1 MRLDDTVQKDMETIG
16 ADRDT
21 LARERAQELAAV
33 YSDKSSQAERK
44 RDLEKQQEQRLIR
57 EIGFVQWV
65 TKNIKVPDSRT
76 GGTRY
81 VTSVNEIPPVKLKQV
96 FAQYMDKVE
105 SEVVNKITTGT
116 RLTPKEARKG
126 LGFRRWLHQTHGPQG
141 ANDLDTIVGNPEG
154 EAYLDK
160 MALDFAANPKSFTSP
175 FALPASEVVDL
186 DRPLSPTIMQ
196 MLEDNN
202 LQDALREYA
211 KDASNPNIARMAKA
225 LSRLVGNTRVT
236 FANLGNQLTGAFDPR
251 TNVIVFNQDLPST
264 GHTLLHEML
273 HAATAATIQDRPGAG
288 PVKALESIFREV
300 QENLPSYYG
309 STSLVEF
316 VAEAFSNPEFQ
327 QQLGRLELKKRYG
340 SLKDQVTRTLARLVR
355 FVLGTNAGKL
365 VDKRIDQTAFNELE
379 SLIDSLLSPAPQFRD
394 ADIMFNIANRP
405 EVANDF
411 LNQALMN
418 GPTFTDKSPKLVR
431 DFLNST
437 AASTSTLG
445 STARNIVL
453 GATPLHYL
461 VKVAQKYF
469 PDSKTNNLL
478 TRLNDAM
485 NAAAGRMAEDYDRI
499 QAVNDRLIKWSNSDP
514 EKMKLLNGLI
524 TQSTLYEVDPDIDE
538 RTAQERYADDAISLQ
553 IYNRM
558 RDEFVSPMGGLQS
571 ERHENVQTG
580 S

>member
-1 MRLDDTVQKDMETIG
+1 M
-16 ADRDT
+16 
-21 LARERAQELAAV
+21 
-33 YSDKSSQAERK
+33 
-44 RDLEKQQEQRLIR
+44 
-57 EIGFVQWV
+57 
-65 TKNIKVPDSRT
+65 
-76 GGTRY
+76 
-81 VTSVNEIPPVKLKQV
+81 
-96 FAQYMDKVE
+96 
-105 SEVVNKITTGT
+105 
-116 RLTPKEARKG
+116 
-126 LGFRRWLHQTHGPQG
+126 
-141 ANDLDTIVGNPEG
+141 
-154 EAYLDK
+154 
-160 MALDFAANPKSFTSP
+160 
-175 FALPASEVVDL
+175 
-186 DRPLSPTIMQ
+186 
-196 MLEDNN
+196 
-202 LQDALREYA
+202 
-211 KDASNPNIARMAKA
+211 
-225 LSRLVGNTRVT
+225 
-236 FANLGNQLTGAFDPR
+236 
-251 TNVIVFNQDLPST
+251 DLPST

-355 FVLGTNAGKL
+355 FVLGSKDKL

-453 GATPLHYL
+453 GATPFALPC
-461 VKVAQKYF
+461 K
-469 PDSKTNNLL
+469 S
-478 TRLNDAM
+478 
-485 NAAAGRMAEDYDRI
+485 G
-499 QAVNDRLIKWSNSDP
+499 S
-514 EKMKLLNGLI
+514 
-524 TQSTLYEVDPDIDE
+524 EVFS
-538 RTAQERYADDAISLQ
+538 RQ
-553 IYNRM
+553 
-558 RDEFVSPMGGLQS
+558 
-571 ERHENVQTG
+571 
-580 S
+580 